1 MATSTESIRPSQ
13 FGPFSIYSYLVPSS
27 IFMHSF
33 LSNILISFNQFSW
46 LHHTNFDPFYIF
58 LPMEYNQTLCPLW
71 QKSKVGQPSISAFI
85 FETHLISLKII
96 SLMPVR
102 QHTNVPSI
110 FWCSSHLNI
119 SKPFKSLDDQFYDL
133 LNSLCIHPTLSP
145 DITHGPARWSI
156 SFAPNQLQRW
166 ISKCYVSTR

>member
-1 MATSTESIRPSQ
+1 MASPYKLRPFLYFSAHGVQPNFVSSLTE
-13 FGPFSIYSYLVPSS
+13 
-27 IFMHSF
+27 
-33 LSNILISFNQFSW
+33 NQGR
-46 LHHTNFDPFYIF
+46 T
-58 LPMEYNQTLCPLW
+58 
-71 QKSKVGQPSISAFI
+71 GPSISVFT

-102 QHTNVPSI
+102 QHTNVPPI
-110 FWCSSHLNI
+110 FGCSSHLNI

-156 SFAPNQLQRW
+156 SFAPNQLKGEYPSVMCPQG
-166 ISKCYVSTR
+166 SFD

>member
-1 MATSTESIRPSQ
+1 MASPYKLQ
-13 FGPFSIYSYLVPSS
+13 
-27 IFMHSF
+27 
-33 LSNILISFNQFSW
+33 
-46 LHHTNFDPFYIF
+46 PFYF
-58 LPMEYNQTLCPLW
+58 VHGVQPNSVSSLTENQGRTE
-71 QKSKVGQPSISAFI
+71 PSISAFI

-102 QHTNVPSI
+102 QHTNVPPI
-110 FWCSSHLNI
+110 FGCSSHLHI

-156 SFAPNQLQRW
+156 SFAPNQLKGEYPSVMCPQG
-166 ISKCYVSTR
+166 SFD